1 MIDASGEAIRELKLQ
16 YPAGEQGSIVR
27 IVLAGRG
34 CGGPI
39 FELEA
44 SSATERDEVR
54 EEDRLTIIAD
64 KRLVEEFKAI
74 SIRYVRSHW
83 GGGCFEI
90 QPSMS
95 LNVDSCGDCRC

>member
-1 MIDASGEAIRELKLQ
+1 MIDVSGEAIRELRVQ
-16 YPAGEQGSIVR
+16 YPPGEQGSVVR

-39 FELEA
+39 FELEP
-44 SSATERDEVR
+44 SSPTERDEIR
-54 EEDRLTIIAD
+54 EEDRLTIVVED
-64 KRLVEEFKAI
+64 RLVEEFKGI

-90 QPSMS
+90 QPSVS

>member
-1 MIDASGEAIRELKLQ
+1 MIDVSGEAIRELKVQ
-16 YPAGEQGSIVR
+16 YPPAGRGSIVR

-39 FELEA
+39 FELEPG
-44 SSATERDEVR
+44 SATEHDEIR
-54 EEDRLTIIAD
+54 EEDRLTIVAD

-90 QPSMS
+90 QPSVS
-95 LNVDSCGDCRC
+95 LDVHSCGDCRC

>member
-1 MIDASGEAIRELKLQ
+1 MIDVSGEAIRELKVR

-39 FELEA
+39 FELEP
-44 SSATERDEVR
+44 SSPTERDEIR
-54 EEDRLTIIAD
+54 EEDRLTIVAD

-74 SIRYVRSHW
+74 VSATCGPTGEVVASRSN
-83 GGGCFEI
+83 
-90 QPSMS
+90 P
-95 LNVDSCGDCRC
+95 R